1 MRKRTKVSVG
11 VVAVV
16 VAAALVAG
24 SVVILR
30 RNDRGSDP
38 VASSQDPTV
47 PVAKTD
53 LVETQQIDGTL
64 GYAGTVSVET
74 DRNSIVTWLPQPGD
88 TITRGQHVY
97 DGDNQPVPLL
107 YGKLPFW
114 RDLYDGVADGPD
126 VQILEQNLQ
135 KLGYGGGLTVDDRF
149 TAATTAAVRKWQKAR
164 HAERTGRVK
173 VGDVVVLPGA
183 VRVAEVKAKLG
194 TRAAGEVLT
203 ATGIRKQVT
212 VDLPATKSALAVR
225 GSKVTVGL
233 PDGKNASGKV
243 VTVGTTAK
251 APPNKDDG
259 GDKTPT
265 LPVVIALDDPAVT
278 GALDGAPVTVDFRG
292 TVHKGVLAVPVNA
305 LLALAEGGFGVQA
318 VAGDGTKRIVVVELG
333 AFADGRV
340 EIRGNGLS
348 AGMKVTV
355 PAT

>member
-1 MRKRTKVSVG
+1 MKVAVA
-11 VVAVV
+11 VVTAVV
-16 VAAALVAG
+16 VAAVIAG
-24 SVVILR
+24 SVLILG
-30 RNDRGSDP
+30 RNDRGSDR
-38 VASSQDPTV
+38 VAAGQIPTV
-47 PVAKTD
+47 PVVKTD
-53 LVETQQIDGTL
+53 LVETQQVDGTL

-74 DRNSIVTWLPQPGD
+74 DRSSIVTWLPQPGD
-88 TITRGQHVY
+88 TITRGEHVY
-97 DGDNQPVPLL
+97 DGDNQSVPLL

-114 RDLYDGVADGPD
+114 RDLYNGVTDGPD
-126 VQILEQNLQ
+126 VRILEQNLE
-135 KLGYGGGLTVDDRF
+135 KLGYGGGLTVDERF
-149 TAATTAAVRKWQKAR
+149 TAATAAAVRKWQKAR
-164 HAERTGRVK
+164 HAERTGMVK

-194 TRAAGEVLT
+194 THAAGEVLT

-225 GSKVTVGL
+225 GSEVTVDL
-233 PDGKNASGKV
+233 PDGKKAAGKV

-251 APPNKDDG
+251 APPGKDDG

-278 GALDGAPVTVDFRG
+278 GALDGAPVTVELRG
-292 TVHKGVLAVPVNA
+292 VIHKGVLAVPVNA

-340 EIRGNGLS
+340 EIEGNGLT
-348 AGMKVTV
+348 AGLKVSV

>member
-1 MRKRTKVSVG
+1 
-11 VVAVV
+11 
-16 VAAALVAG
+16 
-24 SVVILR
+24 
-30 RNDRGSDP
+30 
-38 VASSQDPTV
+38 V
-47 PVAKTD
+47 PVVKTD
-53 LVETQQIDGTL
+53 LVETQQVDGTL

-74 DRNSIVTWLPQPGD
+74 DRSSIVTWLPQPGD

-114 RDLYDGVADGPD
+114 RELYDGVADGPD
-126 VQILEQNLQ
+126 VRILEQNLQ
-135 KLGYGGGLTVDDRF
+135 MLGYGGGLTVDDRF
-149 TAATTAAVRKWQKAR
+149 TAATAAAVRKWQKAR
-164 HAERTGRVK
+164 RAERTGRVK

-183 VRVAEVKAKLG
+183 VRVVEVKAKLG

-233 PDGKNASGKV
+233 PDGKKEGGRV

-251 APPNKDDG
+251 APPGKDDG

-318 VAGDGTKRIVVVELG
+318 VRGDGTKRIVVVELG
-333 AFADGRV
+333 AFAEGRV
-340 EIRGNGLS
+340 EIKGNGLT

>member
-1 MRKRTKVSVG
+1 MRKRTKVSVA
-11 VVAVV
+11 VVAVAV
-16 VAAALVAG
+16 TAAVIAG
-24 SVVILR
+24 SVVILTR
-30 RNDRGSDP
+30 DDRGSEQVAAGQDLTTP
-38 VASSQDPTV
+38 VV
-47 PVAKTD
+47 KTD
-53 LVETQQIDGTL
+53 LVETQQVGGTL

-74 DRNSIVTWLPQPGD
+74 DRSSIVTWLPQPGD

-114 RDLYDGVADGPD
+114 RELYHGVADGPD
-126 VQILEQNLQ
+126 VRILEQNLR
-135 KLGYGGGLTVDDRF
+135 KLGYGGGLNVDDEF
-149 TAATTAAVRKWQKAR
+149 TAATAAAVRKWQKAR
-164 HAERTGRVK
+164 GAERTGRVK

-183 VRVAEVKAKLG
+183 IRVAEVKAKTG

-203 ATGIRKQVT
+203 ATGVRKQVT

-251 APPNKDDG
+251 APSGDDDG

-333 AFADGRV
+333 AFADGQV
-340 EIRGNGLS
+340 EIKGNGLT

-355 PAT
+355 PAK

>member
-1 MRKRTKVSVG
+1 MRKRTKVA
-11 VVAVV
+11 VVAVAV
-16 VAAALVAG
+16 TAAVIAG
-24 SVVILR
+24 SVVILTR
-30 RNDRGSDP
+30 DDRGGEQVAAGQDLTTP
-38 VASSQDPTV
+38 VV
-47 PVAKTD
+47 KTD
-53 LVETQQIDGTL
+53 LVETQQVDGTL

-74 DRNSIVTWLPQPGD
+74 DRSSIVTWLPQPGD

-114 RDLYDGVADGPD
+114 RELYHGVADGPD
-126 VQILEQNLQ
+126 VRILEQNLR
-135 KLGYGGGLTVDDRF
+135 KLGYGGGLNVDDEF
-149 TAATTAAVRKWQKAR
+149 TAATAAAVRKWQKALG
-164 HAERTGRVK
+164 AERTGRVK

-183 VRVAEVKAKLG
+183 IRVAEVKAKIG

-203 ATGIRKQVT
+203 ATGVRKQVT
-212 VDLPATKSALAVR
+212 VDLPPTKSALAVR

-251 APPNKDDG
+251 APSGDDDG

-292 TVHKGVLAVPVNA
+292 TVHKGVFAVPVNA

-333 AFADGRV
+333 AFAGGRV
-340 EIRGNGLS
+340 EIKGNGLT